1 MFSVTAPALVCGAAD
16 PDAIAGRILTT
27 AFSTTSL
34 IAALELDA
42 FGEPEA
48 FCVAAAADF
57 VTPCFCC
64 PFWAAAIALGTSF
77 ITAFFVSFAAA
88 DGFTVALID
97 EGLVSD
103 GLLADDL
110 LEDGLV
116 EDGLVED
123 NLVDEALVDE
133 ALVDEALVDEAFDA
147 APVLAATTRFAS
159 SRALVAACPV
169 ALAVEAAAGRADCL
183 MLLVCVFAD
192 TGLALTTMLASFDL
206 ALADFDVLD
215 FAAVLFFAGA

>member
-34 IAALELDA
+34 IAALELGA

-133 ALVDEALVDEAFDA
+133 AFDA